1 MDWYQYSY
9 NSHVNMSNREHYEEG
24 AARLASEIKLLK
36 RRSRGYVGAEIVFF
50 LAAVG
55 FVVLYTVVQWGWVLL
70 AAAALWLAG
79 YFVVRW
85 LDVRNDRTIARK
97 EDLRSV
103 FVHELEALEGNFSSF
118 NDGSRFAN
126 PHHPFAVDLDVF
138 GPDSLYQRMNRCV
151 TSGGA
156 QLLAGY
162 LSLECAVCQPEAI
175 CHLGHDAGF
184 MDHFQALGQRGQADT
199 EAIRKA
205 TEALCG
211 VRVPRWLGSWAA
223 RAAAVLLLA
232 GFCAVVV
239 LAFAGRV
246 SVGVPIAWGVVQ
258 FYLVFL
264 LCHPYIRRISK
275 SAGSL
280 QRHVGLYVK
289 LVQLCRQKTDWP
301 EGLKADVAE
310 LEAASGS
317 FEQLEQL
324 MAAID
329 RRGNEFGL
337 LVTNVCYLG
346 DFFIVRRF
354 LHWRAALAQGS
365 GRWMQA
371 MSHVDAL
378 VSAGRFACN
387 HPEACTAEIAEGDGV
402 TYRARGI
409 WHPFIGKD
417 AVRNDFEIA
426 DTHYYIVTG
435 ANMAGKSTF
444 LRAIGINYVLAMNGM
459 PVFAEQLQVSRFNLF
474 SSMRTTDDLTHG
486 ISYFNAELLR
496 LRQLIGFCKTGGR
509 QPAAGSNGSMRSTL
523 IILDEILKGTN
534 SLDKLNGSRLFLE
547 SIAKLPV
554 SGLIATH
561 DLELSRMGDERPD
574 RFHNYCFE
582 IELGTQVTYSYKIT
596 PGVARNQNAT
606 FLLRDVLKNVE

>member
-1 MDWYQYSY
+1 MT
-9 NSHVNMSNREHYEEG
+9 NKEHYEEG
-24 AARLASEIKLLK
+24 AARLTSEINLLK

-70 AAAALWLAG
+70 AAAVLLLAG

-85 LDVRNDRTIARK
+85 LDVCNDRTIARK
-97 EDLRSV
+97 EDLHSV
-103 FVHELEALEGNFSSF
+103 FVHELEALNGDFSSYD
-118 NDGSRFAN
+118 DGSRFAN

-138 GPDSLYQRMNRCV
+138 GPESLFQRMNRCV

-162 LSLECAVCQPEAI
+162 LALDCAVCQPEAI
-175 CHLGHDAGF
+175 RHLGQDVGF
-184 MDHFQALGQRGQADT
+184 MDHFQALGQRGQIDT
-199 EAIRKA
+199 EAIGKSM
-205 TEALCG
+205 EAMRSVG
-211 VRVPRWLGSWAA
+211 VPAWLGSWAA

-232 GFCAVVV
+232 GFFAVVV

-258 FYLVFL
+258 FYLAFL
-264 LCHPYIRRISK
+264 LCHQHIRRISK
-275 SAGSL
+275 SAGRL

-289 LVQLCRQKTDWP
+289 LVQLCTQKTDWP
-301 EGLKADVAE
+301 EGLKTDVAE
-310 LEAASGS
+310 LEAAADS
-317 FEQLEQL
+317 FAQLEQL

-329 RRGNEFGL
+329 RRSNEFGL
-337 LVTNVCYLG
+337 LVTNVFYLG

-354 LHWRAALAQGS
+354 LHWRAELARES

-378 VSAGRFACN
+378 VSAGRFAYN

-496 LRQLIGFCKTGGR
+496 LRQLIGFCKTGG
-509 QPAAGSNGSMRSTL
+509 QQAAACSNGSMRSTL

>member
-1 MDWYQYSY
+1 MT
-9 NSHVNMSNREHYEEG
+9 NKEHYEEG
-24 AARLASEIKLLK
+24 AARLTSEINLLK
-36 RRSRGYVGAEIVFF
+36 RRSRSYVGAEIVFF

-55 FVVLYTVVQWGWVLL
+55 FVVLYTVVEWGWVLL
-70 AAAALWLAG
+70 AAAVLLLAG

-85 LDVRNDRTIARK
+85 LDVCNDRTIARK

-103 FVHELEALEGNFSSF
+103 FVHELEALNGDFSSF
-118 NDGSRFAN
+118 GDGSGFAN

-138 GPDSLYQRMNRCV
+138 GPESLYQRMNRCV

-162 LSLECAVCQPEAI
+162 LALDCAVCQPEAI
-175 CHLGHDAGF
+175 RHLGQDVGF
-184 MDHFQALGQRGQADT
+184 MDHFQALGQRGQIDT
-199 EAIRKA
+199 EAIGKSM
-205 TEALCG
+205 EAMRSVG
-211 VRVPRWLGSWAA
+211 VPAWLGSWAA

-232 GFCAVVV
+232 GFFAVVV

-246 SVGVPIAWGVVQ
+246 SVGVPIAWSVVQ
-258 FYLVFL
+258 FYLAFL
-264 LCHPYIRRISK
+264 LCHQHIRRISK
-275 SAGSL
+275 SAGRL

-289 LVQLCRQKTDWP
+289 LVQLCTQKTDWP
-301 EGLKADVAE
+301 EGLKTDVAE
-310 LEAASGS
+310 LEAAAGS
-317 FEQLEQL
+317 FAQLEQL

-329 RRGNEFGL
+329 RRSNEFGL
-337 LVTNVCYLG
+337 LVTNVFYLG

-354 LHWRAALAQGS
+354 LHWRAELARGS

-378 VSAGRFACN
+378 VSAGRFAYN

-402 TYRARGI
+402 KYRARGI

-496 LRQLIGFCKTGGR
+496 LRQLIGFCKRGG
-509 QPAAGSNGSMRSTL
+509 QQAAACSNGSMRSTL

-582 IELGTQVTYSYKIT
+582 IELGMQVTYSYKIT